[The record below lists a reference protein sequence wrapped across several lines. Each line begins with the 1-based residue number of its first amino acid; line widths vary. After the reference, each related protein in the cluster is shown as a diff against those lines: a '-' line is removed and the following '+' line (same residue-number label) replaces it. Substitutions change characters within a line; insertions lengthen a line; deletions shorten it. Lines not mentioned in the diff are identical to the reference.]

1 MRILCCDLKTLPS
14 ATKGVIMIIMH
25 DSTVAARM
33 KEAWRR
39 EGRTRDGKGQKV
51 NCWNVGVEPPT
62 THLYVV
68 LPILTA
74 SHTALL
80 YDIATAFMI
89 AMYAPLIVWFDCL
102 LFS

>member
-1 MRILCCDLKTLPS
+1 
-14 ATKGVIMIIMH
+14 
-25 DSTVAARM
+25 M

-51 NCWNVGVEPPT
+51 NCWNVGLEPPT
-62 THLYVV
+62 KYVV
-68 LPILTA
+68 LPMLTA
-74 SHTALL
+74 SHTAQL
-80 YDIATAFMI
+80 YDNSTAFMI